1 MTHIGNVISSKYN
14 VVAVTAPS
22 LGIPWKLN
30 GKDLRVGGFD
40 CVINSCDLTGS
51 TCTGAEKSQTVIFR
65 ANIHFLKQ
73 RIVNSGDH
81 KTNCVKDGSSYEFG
95 PCAAGADI
103 LDILYIHV
111 EKSPFLL
118 KKSLILV

>member
-51 TCTGAEKSQTVIFR
+51 TCTGAEQSQTAILHSYVHSLQQSII
-65 ANIHFLKQ
+65 IH
-73 RIVNSGDH
+73 
-81 KTNCVKDGSSYEFG
+81 
-95 PCAAGADI
+95 CA
-103 LDILYIHV
+103 YSV
-111 EKSPFLL
+111 C
-118 KKSLILV
+118 